1 MRYRYTEI
9 QSPIYFHCKKKKFAS
24 RNRYLIIK
32 KINRATRN
40 NREIGKKERLKKKKK
55 KNSNNNNVRNNT
67 AVVAAYLLH
76 QACPLM
82 KIYFFLGYP
91 SCTLSNRGK
100 ITGEYGISRFS
111 PFARA
116 ICRWY
121 PAARGQAHVSVP
133 PRWRRSSPGRRTTT
147 FSFSPLFFSRAVK
160 PFYHRVHLR
169 LCSRSISRIPRNKFG
184 RNFEVFEAS
193 LWIRKEKIEFTTPI
207 YQFFKNRRQ

>member
-1 MRYRYTEI
+1 MRYQKYTEI
-9 QSPIYFHCKKKKFAS
+9 QSSIYFHCKKKFAS

-40 NREIGKKERLKKKKK
+40 NREIGKKERFEKKKKIPK
-55 KNSNNNNVRNNT
+55 TITCNIRNNS

-76 QACPLM
+76 QACPLK

-133 PRWRRSSPGRRTTT
+133 PRWRRSSPGRRITT
-147 FSFSPLFFSRAVK
+147 FSFSFSRAVK
-160 PFYHRVHLR
+160 PFTIVFTY
-169 LCSRSISRIPRNKFG
+169 STMPPSISLIPRNKFG
-184 RNFEVFEAS
+184 RNFEAFETS
-193 LWIRKEKIEFTTPI
+193 LWIKKEEK
-207 YQFFKNRRQ
+207 KR